1 MDSRKTT
8 QGDGDERTTEN
19 VVRLPRDWLGP
30 REELVPIGSRARAA
44 ETPDDAP
51 PESLPPTA
59 ASFWDEDS
67 GSLQAPMQAPADTWQ
82 GRWEPASPGQ
92 AAPAGSTP
100 SRLWRIPR
108 LQRVPRL
115 HRPRSLR
122 GGFAP
127 PGRPGMAAV
136 AGVLGACILVVLAV
150 IGETAGG
157 THNPGGKT
165 AAVSK
170 SAAIVTAT
178 GVNRARLRAHTPV
191 VTEIRTEPASRH
203 AQRSS
208 ARKHRSR
215 VSARRHHPRP
225 AARPTPSASQPVRS
239 TTPTYTPS
247 PTTSA
252 PSPGS
257 TSSSAPASSARSTSS
272 SSQHQSAF
280 GQSGSLGPGSSP
292 DS

>member
-30 REELVPIGSRARAA
+30 REELVPIGSRARAP

-67 GSLQAPMQAPADTWQ
+67 GSLQAPMQAPADAWPGQ
-82 GRWEPASPGQ
+82 WEPARPG
-92 AAPAGSTP
+92 PATRGGP
-100 SRLWRIPR
+100 ASRLRRIPR
-108 LQRVPRL
+108 PR
-115 HRPRSLR
+115 RPRSLR
-122 GGFAP
+122 RGFAP
-127 PGRPGMAAV
+127 LHRRGTAAV
-136 AGVLGACILVVLAV
+136 AGVLGACLLVVLAV

-157 THNPGGKT
+157 THNHGGKPV
-165 AAVSK
+165 ASSK

-178 GVNRARLRAHTPV
+178 GVNRARPRAQTPV
-191 VTEIRTEPASRH
+191 VTEIKSEPPSRH
-203 AQRSS
+203 AVRSPKGK
-208 ARKHRSR
+208 ARSR
-215 VSARRHHPRP
+215 VSIRRHRHAHSVARP
-225 AARPTPSASQPVRS
+225 ARSESRPVR
-239 TTPTYTPS
+239 
-247 PTTSA
+247 TTSA
-252 PSPGS
+252 SSPTPPTSTPSSGS
-257 TSSSAPASSARSTSS
+257 TASSSPASSARSSSS
-272 SSQHQSAF
+272 SSQHQPAF